1 MESVSLLNHLRPVEV
16 LQQHIQP
23 VQITLVENLDTLRP
37 RRSEWNAL
45 VERSST
51 NTVFQTLEW
60 HRSWWNAFGSGAQ
73 SLVLL
78 AEAAGELVGIAP
90 LMLSVQRI
98 LGRKR
103 RVVEFIGTHAA
114 DYCDFIVEPAQRPVV
129 SLMLGWLI
137 DHAGRW
143 DLLHLLN
150 IAETSPLL
158 EALPRMFSERGYA
171 TDLQRLY
178 ECPTRIFG
186 DPASDQRL
194 LKKKDI
200 RDHFNRLRKQGR
212 LEFKVYN
219 AAAEIE
225 GYLDAFF
232 QQHIDRWK
240 DTGTPSFFRD
250 DRQRSFYREL
260 LRLLAP
266 KGWVLFSVVSFNQI
280 PISFH
285 FGYEY
290 GNRIYFIKPTFD
302 PEYRQYAPGMLQLK
316 YLLEYGMERG
326 VRELDFTTGQE
337 QYKYR
342 FSNHARLNYAARV
355 HPYAMFYGLD
365 RLLLYAKA
373 AAKRSPGVRR
383 LGRRLRPWLGD
394 ALHRLGL

>member
-1 MESVSLLNHLRPVEV
+1 M
-16 LQQHIQP
+16 LQEHIQP
-23 VQITLVENLDTLRP
+23 VQITLVENLDALWP

-45 VERSST
+45 VERGTT

-60 HRSWWNAFGSGAQ
+60 HCSWWRAFGGDARP
-73 SLVLL
+73 LVLL
-78 AEAAGELVGIAP
+78 AEAAGEIVGIAP

-137 DHAGRW
+137 DHADRW
-143 DLLHLLN
+143 DLLHLIN

-158 EALPRMFSERGYA
+158 EVLPRMFSERGYA
-171 TDLQRLY
+171 TDLHRLY
-178 ECPTRIFG
+178 ECPTHVFG
-186 DPASDQRL
+186 DRASDERL
-194 LKKKDI
+194 LKKQDI
-200 RDHFNRLRKQGR
+200 RERFARLRRKGR
-212 LEFKVYN
+212 LEFKLYTT
-219 AAAEIE
+219 AAEIE
-225 GYLDAFF
+225 GSLDPFF

-250 DRQRSFYREL
+250 ERQRGFYREL
-260 LRLLAP
+260 SRLLAP
-266 KGWVLFSVVSFNQI
+266 KSWVLFSVVSFNER

-290 GNRIYFIKPTFD
+290 GDRIYFIKPTFD
-302 PEYRQYAPGMLQLK
+302 PEYHRYSPGMLHLK
-316 YLLEYGMERG
+316 YLLEYAMERG
-326 VRELDFTTGQE
+326 VKELDFTTGQE

-342 FSNHARLNYAARV
+342 FSNHARLNYTARV

-383 LGRRLRPWLGD
+383 LGRRLRPWLGG